1 MSPLTSHF
9 GAKLHYIVIGN
20 NICMLRVKYKEKI
33 KKIKKKQK
41 KSLICLPSQ
50 VSYLCCLL

>member
-33 KKIKKKQK
+33 KKIKKNK
-41 KSLICLPSQ
+41 KK
-50 VSYLCCLL
+50 V